1 MTDLPRLD
9 TPRLPAGVSDRK
21 LLIIGVDGLRWDRI
35 APSPAPVL
43 HELVAGGAYGT
54 GEHPFD
60 SPARTMS
67 GPGWSTMLTGV
78 SPARH
83 GVRSNSFRGRRYDRH
98 PDFLTLAKRAR
109 PGLSAYAAVDWPP
122 LTGKGL
128 FGPAIDA
135 RVTLDGERNT
145 YAAED
150 RRLADVSV
158 RVLSERD
165 PDVAF
170 VYLGSV
176 DEAGHREG
184 PLSDLYRDRLA
195 GADEMIGQLLAAVR
209 GRPRYA
215 DEHWLFLVSTD
226 HGHVDEGGHGGSSE
240 AERAVF
246 VILHGEGV
254 PAGVRLSGVRTVD
267 VAPTAL
273 AHLDIPVDPAW
284 GFEGRSLLDAAG
296 DGVSPS
302 R

>member
-9 TPRLPAGVSDRK
+9 TPRLPAGTSDRK
-21 LLIIGVDGLRWDRI
+21 LLVIGVDGLRWDRI

-43 HELVAGGAYGT
+43 HDLIAGGLYGT
-54 GEHPFD
+54 GAHPFD

-83 GVRSNSFRGRRYDRH
+83 GVLSNSFRGRRFDRY

-109 PGLSAYAAVDWPP
+109 PELSVYAAVDWPA
-122 LTGKGL
+122 LTDKGL
-128 FGPAIDA
+128 FGPDIDV

-150 RRLADVSV
+150 PRIADVSV
-158 RVLSERD
+158 RVLAERD

-170 VYLGSV
+170 VYLCSI
-176 DEAGHREG
+176 DEAGHKEG
-184 PLSDLYRDRLA
+184 ALSDLYRDRIA
-195 GADEMIGQLLAAVR
+195 RVDAMIGRLLSAVR

-215 DEHWLFLVSTD
+215 EEHWLVLVSTD
-226 HGHVDEGGHGGSSE
+226 HGHLDTGGHGGTSE

-246 VILHGEGV
+246 VILYGDGV
-254 PAGVRLSGVRTVD
+254 PAGARLPAFRTVD

-273 AHLDIPVDPAW
+273 AHLAIPLDPAW
-284 GFEGRSLLDAAG
+284 EFEGRALLDPAGGPAA
-296 DGVSPS
+296 
-302 R
+302 